1 MPRKK
6 GSTNKKPSKNV
17 RGREGKKSN
26 GRKNKRKG
34 GNMDDED
41 QSTVRGVG
49 SKERREYEHIKES
62 AKK

>member
-17 RGREGKKSN
+17 RGRDIKKSN

-41 QSTVRGVG
+41 
-49 SKERREYEHIKES
+49 
-62 AKK
+62 